1 MTGTTINKVA
11 IYCRLSRDDGDVN
24 ESSSIINQKEMLIE
38 YAKNN
43 NWEIYEIYIDDG
55 YSGGNFNRPGWNK
68 LLEDLKDKNF
78 NILITKDLSRL
89 GRNYLETGYY
99 TEEFFPE
106 NNIRYIAV
114 NDNYDSN
121 NDDNDLTPFKNIIN
135 QWYLKD
141 ISKKV
146 KQVNHMRMSKGKLP
160 NGYKIPLYGYKHD
173 ENNERII
180 DEESSKNIIKLFEM
194 YSDGV
199 STKKISEYFFNNKIP
214 TPAYYNYLKYNYDP
228 DKWIE
233 ADDYKKYYWKKSV
246 IARIISNKQYLGI
259 LELGKTKTI
268 SYKTHKR
275 VNTKEEE
282 RYIFENRFYPIISKE
297 IFDKAQNIKKNRSKS
312 IIKDDE
318 NPYYNFLFCGTCG
331 KALSLNSSSSKNIT
345 QAYVCRRTSC
355 AKPTLIQLKHI
366 DKIINIEING
376 LINFVLKNKH
386 LLKEEILNINKSS
399 ENLDSINNEIES
411 LRNKKYKLEIYIK
424 RLFEKSVIENIADDL
439 VSKMLNNYQKE
450 LNDTNKKLDELVA
463 KNSRNL
469 NVDIKEFEDFINY
482 LRKIK
487 NNTISRKTL
496 LSIMDGIDVIR
507 INKNTVKLKYR
518 YKSIGSFMDLLSME
532 KLNKIIL

>member
-1 MTGTTINKVA
+1 MTSIKTNKVA
-11 IYCRLSRDDGDVN
+11 IYCRLSRDDGDIS
-24 ESSSIINQKEMLIE
+24 ESSSITNQKEMLIE

-43 NWEIYEIYIDDG
+43 NWDIYNIYIDDG

-121 NDDNDLTPFKNIIN
+121 NEDNDLTPFKNIIN

-180 DEESSKNIIKLFEM
+180 DDESSKNIIKLFEM
-194 YSDGV
+194 YADGI
-199 STKKISEYFFNNKIP
+199 STKNISEYFFNNKIP
-214 TPAYYNYLKYNYDP
+214 TPAYYNFLKYNYNPND
-228 DKWIE
+228 WLE

-275 VNTKEEE
+275 VNTKDDE
-282 RYIFENRFYPIISKE
+282 RFIFENRFPPIISKE
-297 IFDKAQNIKKNRSKS
+297 VYARAQNIKKNRSKS
-312 IIKDDE
+312 AIKEED

-331 KALSLNSSSSKNIT
+331 KALSLNVNKNKSIP
-345 QAYVCRRTSC
+345 QSYVCRRTIC
-355 AKPTLIQLKHI
+355 TKPVLIQLKHI
-366 DKIINIEING
+366 DEIINIEINQF
-376 LINFVLKNKH
+376 INYFLDNKH
-386 LLKEEILNINKSS
+386 ILKEEIININKNKIKK
-399 ENLDSINNEIES
+399 EDILKEIEINK
-411 LRNKKYKLEIYIK
+411 NKKYKLETYIK
-424 RLFEKSVIENIADDL
+424 RLFEKSIIENMPDDL
-439 VSKMLNNYQKE
+439 ANKMLNNYQKE
-450 LNDTNKKLDELVA
+450 LNETNKKLNELMSK
-463 KNSRNL
+463 KNNELSIN
-469 NVDIKEFEDFINY
+469 NIEFEEFINY

-487 NNTISRKTL
+487 NNKISRKTL

-507 INKNTVKLKYR
+507 INKTTIKLKYR
-518 YKSIGSFMDLLSME
+518 YKSIGKFVDLLQ
-532 KLNKIIL
+532 KTINLV

>member
-1 MTGTTINKVA
+1 MKLTKKNKVA
-11 IYCRLSRDDGDVN
+11 IYCRLSRDDGEVN
-24 ESSSIINQKEMLIE
+24 ESSSITNQKEMLIE

-43 NWEIYEIYIDDG
+43 NWEIYEVYIDDG
-55 YSGGNFNRPGWNK
+55 YSGGNFNRPSWNK
-68 LLEDLKDKNF
+68 LLKDLRDKNF

-99 TEEFFPE
+99 TEEFFPN

-146 KQVNHMRMSKGKLP
+146 KQVNHMRMSKGQLP
-160 NGYKIPLYGYKHD
+160 SGYKIPLYGYKHD

-194 YSDGV
+194 YSDGL

-228 DKWIE
+228 NNWIE
-233 ADDYKKYYWKKSV
+233 ADDYKKYYWKKSI
-246 IARIISNKQYLGI
+246 IARIISNKQYLGV
-259 LELGKTKTI
+259 LELGKTKTV

-282 RYIFENRFYPIISKE
+282 RYIFENRFPPIISKN
-297 IFDKAQNIKKNRSKS
+297 IYDKAQIIKKNRSKS
-312 IIKDDE
+312 AINDDD

-331 KALSLNSSSSKNIT
+331 KALSLNRHKDKSIS

-355 AKPTLIQLKHI
+355 TKPTFIQLKHI
-366 DKIINIEING
+366 DEIINMEIQKIISFILDNEQILKRELENINSYKINNNIFNNEINT
-376 LINFVLKNKH
+376 LKNKK
-386 LLKEEILNINKSS
+386 L
-399 ENLDSINNEIES
+399 
-411 LRNKKYKLEIYIK
+411 KLEVYIK
-424 RLFEKSVIENIADDL
+424 RLFEKSIIENMPSDL
-439 VSKMLNNYQKE
+439 SNKMLCNYQNELTAVNTK
-450 LNDTNKKLDELVA
+450 LNDLNSKKNIDV
-463 KNSRNL
+463 NIN
-469 NVDIKEFEDFINY
+469 IKEFINY
-482 LRKIK
+482 LIKIK
-487 NNTISRKTL
+487 NNKISRTTL
-496 LSIMDGIDVIR
+496 LSIMDGIDIYR
-507 INKNTVKLKYR
+507 INKNTVELKYR
-518 YKSIGSFMDLLSME
+518 YKSMGSFLDLL
-532 KLNKIIL
+532 KIRD